1 VQLNPLKQLVDGC
14 RHKFFLIS
22 KSHNLRKNSR
32 ISTGFCSI
40 SENGFSSSLT
50 FSSTRSPE
58 KVKKYARDSDRHK
71 IRQVFEI
78 LLNPLKKGDEG
89 GKLLE
94 ITS

>member
-1 VQLNPLKQLVDGC
+1 VHLNPLDQLVDNC
-14 RHKFFLIS
+14 RRKFFLIS
-22 KSHNLRKNSR
+22 KSRNLCKNSR

-50 FSSTRSPE
+50 FSNNRSGE
-58 KVKKYARDSDRHK
+58 KAKKYARHSDRHK

-78 LLNPLKKGDEG
+78 LLNPLKKGEKG
-89 GKLLE
+89 GKLLK